1 MAEEE
6 QKDKQSTES
15 SEAAAPAEK
24 VDEAKTDTAKTE
36 TAKTDTAKADTA
48 KAEDGKKDEAKPEAT
63 EDTLQSVLSEGE
75 DDVTSTAGDGKQGK
89 RKNVRRVPFGIAHVR
104 ATFNNT
110 VVTITDAQGAV
121 LGWSSGG
128 RSGFK
133 GSRKST
139 AFAAGRVGQ
148 DAARQAMARGM
159 KEVEVRVQG
168 PGAGRETAIRALQS
182 AGLTIAVIKDV
193 TPMPHN
199 GCRPRKRRR
208 V

>member
-1 MAEEE
+1 MADE
-6 QKDKQSTES
+6 KKQDIAQEKAGQDTAAP
-15 SEAAAPAEK
+15 SEAVPLLEGGEGIAAAKPVARP
-24 VDEAKTDTAKTE
+24 AKT
-36 TAKTDTAKADTA
+36 
-48 KAEDGKKDEAKPEAT
+48 
-63 EDTLQSVLSEGE
+63 
-75 DDVTSTAGDGKQGK
+75 
-89 RKNVRRVPFGIAHVR
+89 VRHVSFAVAHVR

-110 VVTITDAQGAV
+110 MIAISDAKGGV
-121 LGWSSGG
+121 LVWSSSG
-128 RSGFK
+128 RAGFK

-139 AFAAGRVGQ
+139 AYAAGVVGQ
-148 DAARQAMARGM
+148 EVARQAIGLGV

-182 AGLTIAVIKDV
+182 SGLNISVIKDV